1 MLVVRAADWKP
12 VAAES
17 DRVVHDATIRRRVRF
32 GRRLRHTMMLSAVA
46 GRLAAETG
54 REGE

>member
-1 MLVVRAADWKP
+1 MLVVREADRKP